1 MADWHPNLAHYDE
14 LIQALDPN
22 GPPEVRTVVG
32 NPALGERLA
41 VLPAAFNPPTRAH
54 LGLALAALD
63 SGAFD
68 RLLLMLSVRI
78 IDKEAT
84 TGASLDSRLHMLT
97 LVASGQPHVGV
108 ALCNR
113 GLYLDQATAIQDAL
127 APRDLAFVV
136 GFDKIIQILD
146 PRYYVNRDDA
156 LRSLFRQAH
165 FLVAPRDGADE
176 AMLDELFGR
185 PENREY
191 RSRVAFLPLSA
202 MQAKEQA
209 LSSTLVRELLGRG
222 KDAGWAV
229 PPAIAGYLQRANP
242 YQER

>member
-1 MADWHPNLAHYDE
+1 MQDESDLAVYHE
-14 LIQALDPN
+14 LLQALDPN
-22 GPPEVRTVVG
+22 GPPEARMVVG
-32 NPALGERLA
+32 DLAIGERLA

-54 LGLALAALD
+54 MGLARAALD
-63 SGAFD
+63 TGAFD
-68 RLLLMLSVRI
+68 RLLLMLSLRT
-78 IDKEAT
+78 IDKEAA
-84 TGASLDSRLHMLT
+84 TGASLDSRLHMLALMAT
-97 LVASGQPHVGV
+97 GQPRLGV

-113 GLYLDQATAIQDAL
+113 GLYLDQAIALQDAF
-127 APRDLAFVV
+127 APHDLAFVV
-136 GFDKIIQILD
+136 GFDKIVQILD

-165 FLVAPRDGADE
+165 FLVAPRDGTDE

-202 MQAKEQA
+202 LQAKEQA

-229 PPAIAGYLQRANP
+229 PAAIAGYLQRANP